1 MDKNELQKRTKRFA
15 LEVIRFVMSLR
26 KGMLTDVLGKQLI
39 RCATS
44 IGANYRSACRARSY
58 ADFIAK
64 IAIVTEEA
72 DEAIYWLELIK
83 ESGLTGNTAIEPLI
97 DEANEL
103 TAIFTSTGKSAKLNK
118 SKILHPKS

>member
-1 MDKNELQKRTKRFA
+1 
-15 LEVIRFVMSLR
+15 
-26 KGMLTDVLGKQLI
+26 
-39 RCATS
+39 
-44 IGANYRSACRARSY
+44 

-83 ESGLTGNTAIEPLI
+83 ESGLTGNTAIEPLV
-97 DEANEL
+97 DETNEL